1 MANFFLINPKYLI
14 HPIRSIIQTLLM
26 VKVGQYRHH
35 SCLFFA
41 LFNEIYRK
49 NRGIRTRITRVEG
62 KLVDHL
68 TTTMVQLKKLKIPI
82 KLKPKF
88 RRKGQKAVPLVQR
101 HCSNSPN
108 LMTRVWTDQEL
119 LEKGLM
125 VHLLASLS

>member
-1 MANFFLINPKYLI
+1 
-14 HPIRSIIQTLLM
+14 M

-88 RRKGQKAVPLVQR
+88 RRKGQKAGSAALFQLTE
-101 HCSNSPN
+101 SN
-108 LMTRVWTDQEL
+108 D
-119 LEKGLM
+119 KGLNRSRAFGEG
-125 VHLLASLS
+125 LNGSLTCLAFIMSLVRIPCSMIYDSHTECFHIK